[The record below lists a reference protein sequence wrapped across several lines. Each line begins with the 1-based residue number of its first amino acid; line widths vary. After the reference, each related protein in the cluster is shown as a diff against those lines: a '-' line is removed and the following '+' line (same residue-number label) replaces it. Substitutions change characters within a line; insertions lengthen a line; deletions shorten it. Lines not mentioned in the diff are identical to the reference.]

1 MVPLCNFHL
10 LVGDLS
16 SRKWKMSKSEW
27 KRGWASESPS
37 EDYPDWTVKEWN
49 FYYIRHWYSPVS
61 LDLVRLQLVQ
71 MSFKWDGS
79 VGKKICLQCSR
90 CRRLRFNPWVK
101 KISWKGKWQPTP
113 VFLLENSMDR
123 GAWQAT
129 VHRVAEESDMTKWL
143 HRYITNVLKM

>member
-37 EDYPDWTVKEWN
+37 EDYPDWTIKEWN

-79 VGKKICLQCSR
+79 VGKKSACNAVDAEDSGSIPGSRRFPGKGNGNPLQYSCWKIPWTEEPG
-90 CRRLRFNPWVK
+90 RLQSIGLQKSQTW
-101 KISWKGKWQPTP
+101 
-113 VFLLENSMDR
+113 L
-123 GAWQAT
+123 
-129 VHRVAEESDMTKWL
+129 SD
-143 HRYITNVLKM
+143 YIAI